1 MPASELL
8 STPHVAGVLLIVGSI
23 LFLSGAGS
31 YAFVRD
37 KGGPMIF
44 GQPPREWLRLVVEHQ
59 GLWRQAT
66 ILFIT
71 GVIVTLLGLTLLGAL
86 FRGAGDPGY
95 SQVGLLAFIFG
106 AVMWVINLAARL
118 TVDPWAAKAMVA
130 RGEIP
135 EAYTPITAWTDALFM
150 IYTIL
155 TFVALAIYGGAMLAT
170 GLLPSWVGWAAIIYC
185 LAGLLLLVG
194 TRDAPPFLHYLMPI
208 LIGAL
213 LLLA

>member
-1 MPASELL
+1 MPSLALW
-8 STPHVAGVLLIVGSI
+8 STSRVAGVLLIVGSI

-44 GQPPREWLRLVVEHQ
+44 GQPPREWLRLVFEHQ
-59 GLWRQAT
+59 ALWRQAT

-71 GVIVTLLGLTLLGAL
+71 GVIVTLLGLTLLGSL
-86 FRGAGDPGY
+86 FRGAGDPAF
-95 SQVGLLAFIFG
+95 SQVGLLAFVFG
-106 AVMWVINLAARL
+106 AIMWVINLAARL
-118 TVDPWAAKAMVA
+118 TLDPWAAKAMVA
-130 RGEIP
+130 TGEIP
-135 EAYTPITAWTDALFM
+135 EAYKPITAWTGALFV
-150 IYTIL
+150 IFTIL
-155 TFVALAIYGGAMLAT
+155 TFAALAIYGGAVLVT
-170 GLLPSWVGWAAIIYC
+170 GLLPGWAGWLAIVYG
-185 LAGLLLLVG
+185 LAGLLLLVV